1 MKRSMN
7 LTIVTVL
14 SMFFVVFPGNSVE
27 MDDLVFYFS
36 LDEGQGDK
44 IKDLSPNKLL
54 GKVEKNPKWIDGKV
68 EGGLHFTL
76 GKNQGVL
83 VKHNDVLNLGTEDV
97 SLEAW
102 FKTAKKLARDLCIS
116 NGVAPDITSN
126 LEMECSTL
134 DIMMGPL
141 EAKSRAK
148 RPLRMINGI
157 M

>member
-1 MKRSMN
+1 MKPSMS
-7 LTIVTVL
+7 LTIVAIL
-14 SMFFVVFPGNSVE
+14 LIFVGVFPGNSVE

-44 IKDLSPNKLL
+44 IKDFSPNKLL
-54 GKVEKNPKWIDGKV
+54 GTVEKNPKWIDGKV
-68 EGGLHFTL
+68 ERGLHFTL

-83 VKHNDVLNLGTEDV
+83 VEHNDILNLGTEDV

-102 FKTAKKLARDLCIS
+102 FKTAKKTGQGFML
-116 NGVAPDITSN
+116 GGPETTSN
-126 LEMECSTL
+126 SEMGCFTL

-141 EAKSRAK
+141 EEKSRAK

>member
-1 MKRSMN
+1 MKRSMS
-7 LTIVTVL
+7 LTIVAIL
-14 SMFFVVFPGNSVE
+14 LMFVGVFPGNSVE

-54 GKVEKNPKWIDGKV
+54 GKVEKNPKWMDGKV

-102 FKTAKKLARDLCIS
+102 FKTAKKSGQGFMYIKWGGPGYYIKLRDGMLYTRYHDGAAGGEIS
-116 NGVAPDITSN
+116 SPPCG
-126 LEMECSTL
+126 
-134 DIMMGPL
+134 
-141 EAKSRAK
+141 
-148 RPLRMINGI
+148 
-157 M
+157 